1 MNCSFCYG
9 AVNIRLMS
17 STSLPALRIA
27 SPLPSPIASPPASP
41 ETFPKASPIFPF
53 FNDALLI
60 TPINKN
66 TKSKSNIDYQEQDT
80 RKKEKL
86 PLCWDDSKHNATCVG
101 DLFGYWHHKR
111 GVEIHQV
118 LSVHSPKN
126 RLASWS
132 NNVGQTNRH
141 ILMLSPLL
149 LTIPWEIWEDKL
161 NGSKRCMGTASVKR
175 NIGGIINYIKLN
187 LSNKM

>member
-1 MNCSFCYG
+1 MNFSFCYG
-9 AVNIRLMS
+9 AVNINY
-17 STSLPALRIA
+17 
-27 SPLPSPIASPPASP
+27 SPPASPPASP
-41 ETFPKASPIFPF
+41 PVSPSPLLPF
-53 FNDALLI
+53 NEALLI

-161 NGSKRCMGTASVKR
+161 DGSKRCMGTASVKR
-175 NIGGIINYIKLN
+175 NIGNIINYIKVN
-187 LSNKM
+187 SF